1 MKLKK
6 DADIMD
12 FIKGIRTCKGGVFFE
27 SPEDKIDLKSALSQ
41 YVFISILGNKKLMEK
56 GGIRCED
63 PEDFKSLEPYLE

>member
-6 DADIMD
+6 GVDIVE
-12 FIKGIRTCKGGVFFE
+12 FIKGIKTCKGDVFFE

-56 GGIRCED
+56 GGIRCEN
-63 PEDFKSLEPYLE
+63 PEDLRILEAYLE